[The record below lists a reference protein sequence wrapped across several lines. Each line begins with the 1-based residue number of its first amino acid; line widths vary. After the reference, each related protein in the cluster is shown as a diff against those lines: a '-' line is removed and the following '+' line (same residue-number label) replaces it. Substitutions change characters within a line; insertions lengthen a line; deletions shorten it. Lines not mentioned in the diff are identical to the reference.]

1 MKALT
6 NSQMALLIQEKVQN
20 NFIEIGKDFTY
31 YDTDLRKER
40 KDILC
45 EVNFGWCGNVCKV
58 SLKLYSFGWMSYR
71 ELTHADRKKVEKLI
85 REIQ

>member
-20 NFIEIGKDFTY
+20 NFCEIGKDFTY
-31 YDTDLRKER
+31 FDTDIRKER

-45 EVNFGWCGNVCKV
+45 EVNFVWCGNICKV
-58 SLKLYSFGWMSYR
+58 GLRLYSFGWIGYR
-71 ELTHADRKKVEKLI
+71 ELTHADRKKVEKMV